1 MNSEG
6 RNNRVDGSAD
16 RVAQQLYA
24 GPTKGKT
31 DGQRK
36 GIESNAPAPD
46 SANGFLE
53 GPGVNMA
60 HVAPDF
66 GVPTEGSGWAAKQ
79 RAVLREMDRA
89 KRRLR

>member
-1 MNSEG
+1 MNREG
-6 RNNRVDGSAD
+6 RNNRADGSAE
-16 RVAQQLYA
+16 RVGQELYT

-31 DGQRK
+31 GGQRR

-79 RAVLREMDRA
+79 RAILREMDTG
-89 KRRLR
+89 RRQR